1 MHLAL
6 CCFYGCCM
14 EDEERPSRLKQEVG
28 TLYWTIPW
36 IVIVKPVSICD
47 WCTSKR
53 VTNRSPAKLLTQ
65 YSKVAV
71 TLLQQYPA
79 DFMSL
84 KDSYGSYKA
93 DSIERQHLKCF
104 FYMYVLIVNQKYSL
118 LLGLF
123 DYNSTFEIYEYI
135 YIIIM

>member
-1 MHLAL
+1 
-6 CCFYGCCM
+6 
-14 EDEERPSRLKQEVG
+14 
-28 TLYWTIPW
+28 
-36 IVIVKPVSICD
+36 
-47 WCTSKR
+47 
-53 VTNRSPAKLLTQ
+53 
-65 YSKVAV
+65 
-71 TLLQQYPA
+71 
-79 DFMSL
+79 MSL